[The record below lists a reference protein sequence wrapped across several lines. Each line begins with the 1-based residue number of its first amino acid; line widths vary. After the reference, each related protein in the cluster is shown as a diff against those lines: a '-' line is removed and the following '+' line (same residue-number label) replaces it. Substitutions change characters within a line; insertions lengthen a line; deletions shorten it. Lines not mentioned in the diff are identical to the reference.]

1 MTDIIKKKRKQMSM
15 TQKELA
21 ERCGVS
27 YQSIS
32 NIETGKTFSLN
43 LLTKV
48 CHELGLSFIIIDDSP
63 IEVSIKRK
71 KDNRVVFIE

>member
-1 MTDIIKKKRKQMSM
+1 MTDIIKKKRKQMGM

-21 ERCGVS
+21 DKCGVS

-32 NIETGKTFSLN
+32 NLETGKTFSLN

-48 CHELGLSFIIIDDSP
+48 CNVLGLSFNIIDDSP
-63 IEVSIKRK
+63 IEVTIKRK
-71 KDNRVVFIE
+71 KDNRVAFIE